1 MVVRRKKPTDDF
13 SQFMVTALKG
23 AGEDQEAVDMLEDFS
38 QFMVTALKGA
48 VEDQEAVDMLEDFQ
62 DLPPVK
68 EWIPC
73 ELADLNRVVSG
84 GRGLPVGRAIELFGK
99 EKSGK
104 SAIALTFATQA
115 INDGGP
121 VLWIDAEHSLNPE
134 HTKPL
139 RRTGRFFRVRPDTM
153 EECWEC
159 IWTFLKMLKA
169 KGQTAPGLI
178 VWDSIA
184 MTPTKGELD
193 GKEEMAGQARV
204 MSRNSRRGRKRIA
217 RSRCAVIFVNQVRTK
232 IGGMSYGDNTVR
244 PCGMALDF
252 MCDAM
257 IKNTIVKTDSVGSG
271 DDAEAN
277 GYHIKSQA
285 VKSRFARPMSKTVW
299 YLSFDVGPDAAT
311 TAMMYLKNAKLLKAG
326 GGRTPSLMFKTDG
339 GDTSIPTK
347 DWRSYFTENKKVIDQ
362 LLVDLASKDDKP
374 QQSVADDDEDEEP
387 DTDTKKPRAPAPVD
401 DDD

>member
-1 MVVRRKKPTDDF
+1 MVKRRKKPVDDF
-13 SQFMVTALKG
+13 TQI
-23 AGEDQEAVDMLEDFS
+23 
-38 QFMVTALKGA
+38 MVTALKGA
-48 VEDQEAVDMLEDFQ
+48 VDDPMDVDILEDFQ

-73 ELADLNRVVSG
+73 ALADLNRVISD

-104 SAIALTFATQA
+104 SAACLMFAKQA
-115 INDGGP
+115 INDGGS
-121 VLWIDAEHSLNPE
+121 VLWIDAENSLNPE
-134 HTKPL
+134 HTKGL
-139 RRTGRFFRVRPDTM
+139 RKTGRFFRVRPDTM
-153 EECWEC
+153 EACWEC
-159 IWTFLKMLKA
+159 IWAFLKTLKE
-169 KGQTAPGLI
+169 KGQDAPALI

-184 MTPTKGELD
+184 MTPTKGELE

-252 MCDAM
+252 MCDVM
-257 IKNTIVKTDSVGSG
+257 VKNTIVKTDSVGSG

-285 VKSRFARPMSKTVW
+285 VKSRFSRPMSKTTW
-299 YLSFDVGPDAAT
+299 YLSFDVGPDPAG
-311 TAMMYLKNAKLLKAG
+311 TALMSLKANKRIKAYG
-326 GGRTPSLMFKTDG
+326 GKSPGVTFKSEDG
-339 GDTSIPTK
+339 EVKIPTE
-347 DWRSYFTENKKVIDQ
+347 DWPTYFEDNKEAIDK
-362 LLVDLASKDDKP
+362 LVVSLATRKAKQAGP
-374 QQSVADDDEDEEP
+374 ADDDDDEEEEP
-387 DTDTKKPRAPAPVD
+387 TTDRKSRPAPEPVED
-401 DDD
+401 D